1 LKSKLADLAPLL
13 GRLDV
18 ERQSIAP
25 FGYSIEQL
33 PYVTRSCSADGSC
46 HVIFWSAL
54 SADNADDM
62 IDAQVDHYR
71 SLQAEF
77 EWKVYAHD
85 QPADLRERLAA
96 HGFQIGQ
103 LETVLVLDLSTGAD
117 WIDQPA
123 SVPIIRV
130 ENDEQVALF
139 ARGAADVFGKDFS
152 FTANQLRAAMAAG
165 STQHIG
171 YVALDGQAPVSVGR
185 LYTNPQSIF
194 GGLYGGGT
202 VPTHRGR
209 GIYRAMVAARARDA
223 RKLGAKW
230 LIVDALPTS
239 RPILE
244 RLGFVRLTDTW
255 PCTWRPDQARNG
267 ARVG

>member
-1 LKSKLADLAPLL
+1 
-13 GRLDV
+13 
-18 ERQSIAP
+18 
-25 FGYSIEQL
+25 
-33 PYVTRSCSADGSC
+33 VTRIRSADGSS

-54 SADNADDM
+54 SADNADAV
-62 IDAQVDHYR
+62 INSEIEHYR
-71 SLQAEF
+71 TLQAEV

-85 QPADLRERLAA
+85 QPGDLRERLAA
-96 HGFQIGQ
+96 RGFEIGQ
-103 LETVLVLDLSTGAD
+103 LETVLVLDLASNAD

-123 SVPIIRV
+123 PLPIIRA
-130 ENDEQVALF
+130 ENSERVDLF
-139 ARGAADVFGKDFS
+139 ARGAADVFGKDFT
-152 FTANQLRAAMAAG
+152 FTANELRAAITTG

-171 YVALDGQAPVSVGR
+171 YVALDGKTPVSVGR

-202 VPTHRGR
+202 IASHRGR
-209 GIYRAMVAARARDA
+209 GLYRAMVAARARDA

-239 RPILE
+239 RPVLE

-255 PCTWRPDQARNG
+255 PCTWRPDQPRRG
-267 ARVG
+267 DRI